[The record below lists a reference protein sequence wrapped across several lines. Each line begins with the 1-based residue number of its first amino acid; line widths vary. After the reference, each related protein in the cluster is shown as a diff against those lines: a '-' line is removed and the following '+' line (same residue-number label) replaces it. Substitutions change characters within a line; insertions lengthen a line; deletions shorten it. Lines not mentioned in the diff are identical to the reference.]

1 MGGQS
6 VEAGIVAHKQPGQ
19 GGGQYTG
26 QDRQG
31 HAADG
36 HQQGAFPQE
45 VFQLT
50 VVLRAVVEADHRRAA
65 DGVADEDGYED
76 ELDVHQNAVGGDA
89 VLADQAHELEV
100 VEHTHQGGGDV
111 AHQLGGAV
119 AAGLENGAQTQ
130 CGGPQAQQAGVG
142 TQEVD
147 QGQYAA
153 HTLAQA
159 GGDGCAGHAPVKNG
173 DEERVQGHVGD
184 AGGHGDEK
192 AQAGLFGGDKE
203 ALEHVL
209 QHEGEGEAGDDAA
222 IENAVGH
229 HGVRRAQQTGHGGHG
244 DDAHGGQHCAQQQ
257 CEQYQHGE
265 GAVGLLLLALAQ
277 QLGHQGGAAGAD
289 HKAHAAQDHHEGH
302 DQVYGGKG
310 RFTHEIG
317 YEQTVHHAV
326 DGREDHHADRRKRE
340 AQQLAIREMV
350 GETDGLLCHGG
361 LLSKKVAPS

>member
-36 HQQGAFPQE
+36 HQQDAFPQE
-45 VFQLT
+45 IFQLT

-89 VLADQAHELEV
+89 VLADQAHELEI
-100 VEHTHQGGGDV
+100 VEHTYQGGGDV

-119 AAGLENGAQTQ
+119 AAGLEDGAQTQ
-130 CGGPQAQQAGVG
+130 GGGPQAQQAGVG
-142 TQEVD
+142 PQEVD

-159 GGDGCAGHAPVKNG
+159 GGDGRAGHTPVENG
-173 DEERVQGHVGD
+173 DEERVQDHVGD

-192 AQAGLFGGDKE
+192 AQAGLF
-203 ALEHVL
+203 
-209 QHEGEGEAGDDAA
+209 
-222 IENAVGH
+222 
-229 HGVRRAQQTGHGGHG
+229 RR
-244 DDAHGGQHCAQQQ
+244 
-257 CEQYQHGE
+257 
-265 GAVGLLLLALAQ
+265 
-277 QLGHQGGAAGAD
+277 
-289 HKAHAAQDHHEGH
+289 
-302 DQVYGGKG
+302 
-310 RFTHEIG
+310 R
-317 YEQTVHHAV
+317 
-326 DGREDHHADRRKRE
+326 
-340 AQQLAIREMV
+340 
-350 GETDGLLCHGG
+350 
-361 LLSKKVAPS
+361 